1 MYILKI
7 LVQKFGGTSV
17 ATSEK
22 RAMVAQKIIRAK
34 KSGVNLVV
42 VVSAMGRKGDPY
54 ATDTF
59 IDMVKELSPEID
71 LRELD
76 MLMSCG
82 EIISGIL
89 LSSTLKNMG
98 YASCFLTGLQAGI
111 ITDSEHGNA
120 SILRIDPQK
129 IVKELQEDK
138 IVVVAGFQGV
148 SETGEVTTLGRGGSD
163 TTAAALGVALSA
175 EAVEIYTDVDGVKT
189 ADPRLVN
196 NSKTLEQVTYSEVCQ
211 LAHEGAKVVHPRAV
225 EIAMQKNIPLRIKCT
240 FNDNPGTLI
249 TSNGGTIERGSIRVS
264 DRLIT
269 GITYSTNITQ
279 IKIPVTE
286 ELLPKRVFNSLAL
299 AGISVDFINILPEL
313 LLFTVKTE
321 VAKKAVKILENLN
334 LLVEVKDGCAKVATV
349 GAGMTGMPGVVAKI
363 VEALTEENIEIL
375 QSADSYTS
383 IWCLIT
389 EDDLEKAVNALHKK
403 FILTD

>member
-1 MYILKI
+1 MLRVLI
-7 LVQKFGGTSV
+7 QKFGGTSV

-22 RAMVAQKIIRAK
+22 RSMVAQKIIRAK
-34 KSGVNLVV
+34 KSGVDLVV

-59 IDMVKELSPEID
+59 IDMIKELSPEID

-89 LSSTLKNMG
+89 LSSTLKNLG
-98 YASCFLTGLQAGI
+98 YASCFLNGSQAGI

-120 SILRIDPQK
+120 SILRIDPQR
-129 IVKELQEDK
+129 IIQQLHDNK

-148 SETGEVTTLGRGGSD
+148 SENGEITTLGRGGSD
-163 TTAAALGVALSA
+163 TTAAALGVALNA
-175 EAVEIYTDVDGVKT
+175 EAIEIYTDVDGVKT
-189 ADPRLVN
+189 ADPRLVY
-196 NSKTLEQVTYSEVCQ
+196 NSKTLEQITYSEVCQ
-211 LAHEGAKVVHPRAV
+211 LAYEGAKVVHPRAV

-249 TSNGGTIERGSIRVS
+249 TSNGGTIERGSIRVT

-269 GITYSTNITQ
+269 GITHSTNITQ

-299 AGISVDFINILPEL
+299 AGISVDFINILPEV

-334 LLVEVKDGCAKVATV
+334 LQVETKDGCAKVATV

>member
-1 MYILKI
+1 MKI

-34 KSGVNLVV
+34 KSGSCIVV

-59 IDMVKELSPEID
+59 IDMVKELSPEVD

-89 LSSTLKNMG
+89 LSSSLKNMG
-98 YASCFLTGLQAGI
+98 YPSCFLTGLQAGI
-111 ITDSEHGNA
+111 ITDTEHGNA
-120 SILRIDPQK
+120 SILRIDPQRV
-129 IVKELQEDK
+129 IGELQEDK

-163 TTAAALGVALSA
+163 TTAAALGVALNA

-196 NSKTLEQVTYSEVCQ
+196 NTKTLEQVTYSEVCQ
-211 LAHEGAKVVHPRAV
+211 LAYEGAKVVHPRAV
-225 EIAMQKNIPLRIKCT
+225 EIAMQRNIPLKIKCT

-249 TSNGGTIERGSIRVS
+249 SSNGGTIERGAIRVS

-269 GITYSTNITQ
+269 GITHSTSITQ
-279 IKIPVTE
+279 IKIPVSE
-286 ELLPKRVFNSLAL
+286 EFLARRVFNSLAL

-334 LLVEVKDGCAKVATV
+334 IQVEVKDGCAKVATV
-349 GAGMTGMPGVVAKI
+349 GAGMTGIPGVVAKI

-383 IWCLIT
+383 IWCLIA

-403 FILTD
+403 FIMTD

>member
-1 MYILKI
+1 MKI

-334 LLVEVKDGCAKVATV
+334 LQVEVKDGCAKVATV

>member
-1 MYILKI
+1 MKI